1 MRRELKI
8 EIYAMFVCGTVCV
21 CHCVCVCVCLSVVRI
36 FAIFIAYSVS
46 LEPGLIGLSLGRRL
60 QNAKAGKEER
70 KSIGNANGKMRFDWD

>member
-1 MRRELKI
+1 MQCL
-8 EIYAMFVCGTVCV
+8 CV
-21 CHCVCVCVCLSVVRI
+21 ALSVSATVCVCLSVVRI

-60 QNAKAGKEER
+60 QNAKAGKEAR